1 MKSGLKTILSLLML
15 FAGMSV
21 AFIACNDDDD
31 HVAVPDEFKS
41 ALLQKYP
48 DVKHVDWE
56 RKGEYRVA
64 EFTKAAVEHDIWF
77 DSNAKLVMTELDYG
91 KDLFLVPDNA
101 VSAAFPKSEYGTWQI
116 DDIKHYIQLDNE
128 FYVFEVEKAGQPDM
142 DVYFSVS
149 GEMLKAV
156 KSDGNP
162 DIRPDTVI

>member
-1 MKSGLKTILSLLML
+1 
-15 FAGMSV
+15 
-21 AFIACNDDDD
+21 
-31 HVAVPDEFKS
+31 
-41 ALLQKYP
+41 
-48 DVKHVDWE
+48 
-56 RKGEYRVA
+56 
-64 EFTKAAVEHDIWF
+64 
-77 DSNAKLVMTELDYG
+77 MTELDYG

-116 DDIKHYIQLDNE
+116 DDITHYIQLDNE